1 MQLWI
6 ILNKC
11 VFTASEPRLAPK
23 QGAPTTD
30 NQQRFFRIPFARPS
44 DEFRDDPTHKKHG
57 QWYAHFDGQYIARQM
72 ELYPDK
78 KPLLLV
84 AGKQTGML
92 GTIVWVVFSL
102 GCYLLLNFAYYIF
115 ILLYSF
121 SQ

>member
-1 MQLWI
+1 M
-6 ILNKC
+6 
-11 VFTASEPRLAPK
+11 TASEAQVNAVPK
-23 QGAPTTD
+23 SAGPPSAD

-84 AGKQTGML
+84 AGEETV
-92 GTIVWVVFSL
+92 TS
-102 GCYLLLNFAYYIF
+102 YLLKLDNLFF
-115 ILLYSF
+115 VLKKL
-121 SQ
+121 